1 MKVANRI
8 IGLAVLA
15 ATQLIYAQNPGQ
27 NQGPA
32 LSIGDNTK
40 LNAGATIIGGYSG
53 AYGDVGP
60 SNHSLTFGFDGK
72 LNGYYYNPQFLSFSA
87 TPYYNQSR
95 ADSASQSLTG
105 ASGIDGTANFFSG
118 SHFPGSASYRYD
130 RNTSGTFGLAGQPNF
145 TTIGKGQGFG
155 VNWSALLPN
164 MPTLSVGYSQGE
176 GSGTIY
182 GTNEE
187 TNSTNRLF
195 NVHSNY
201 LIAGFRLNAFFT
213 RNSNDSKFPEFL
225 SGQQASEQDSRGHDI
240 GVGAQHNLPLH
251 GQFYANFNR
260 ASSDSNYVSNAGQNT
275 SAYNYT
281 DDTESA
287 GASFN
292 PTQKLTL
299 NANENY
305 TSNLSGYLTETLGNG
320 AATPAINLGSG
331 AHSIT
336 MGGGAS
342 YQITNYL
349 TSSAQAT
356 HYEQSYFG
364 QTYTGTYLSGTMAY
378 GKRLLDMFTL
388 SASVVDSNNAQGNNE
403 VGFVGNVN
411 FFRKILGWS
420 TSGNFSYAQ
429 NVQSVLVTYTTSY
442 YQYSANVHRRFPRGM
457 AWTAAFGG
465 SHSGLTNYQGTS
477 NHSESYSTSFSTRR
491 FTLSGLYTQSN
502 GLSVLGAGGLVAVTG
517 TPGVTDAITFGGS
530 SYGGGISLT
539 PVRRLVISGNF
550 NRAISNTVGQ
560 TISHNNMEIFNAQ
573 MQYHLRRIG
582 VQAGY
587 TRFTQ
592 GISAVGA
599 PANTTAYFVGISRW
613 FDFF

>member
-1 MKVANRI
+1 MKVAKRI

-15 ATQLIYAQNPGQ
+15 AAHLVYAQNPGQ
-27 NQGPA
+27 NQGPG
-32 LSIGDNTK
+32 LSIGDDAK
-40 LNAGATIIGGYSG
+40 LNAGAIIIGGYSG

-60 SNHSLTFGFDGK
+60 SNHDLTFGFDGK
-72 LNGYYYNPQFLSFSA
+72 LNGYYYNPRFLSFSA

-95 ADSASQSLTG
+95 ADSTSQSLTG
-105 ASGIDGTANFFSG
+105 ASGIDATANFFSG
-118 SHFPGSASYRYD
+118 SHFPGSVSYRYD
-130 RNTSGTFGLAGQPNF
+130 RNTSGTYGQAGQPNF

-164 MPTLSVGYSQGE
+164 MPTLTVGYSQGA

-182 GTNEE
+182 GTDQE
-187 TNSTNRLF
+187 TSSTTRLF
-195 NVHSNY
+195 NLHSNY

-213 RNSNDSKFPEFL
+213 RNSNDSKFPAFL
-225 SGQQASEQDSRGHDI
+225 SGQQASEQESTGHDI
-240 GVGAQHNLPLH
+240 GMGVQHNLPFH
-251 GQFYANFNR
+251 GQFYTNFSR
-260 ASSDSNYVSNAGQNT
+260 SSSASNYLSNAGQNT

-281 DDTESA
+281 DDIESA

-292 PTQKLTL
+292 PTHKLSL
-299 NANENY
+299 NATENY
-305 TSNLSGYLTETLGNG
+305 TSNLSGYLTDSLGAG

-331 AHSIT
+331 AHSLT

-356 HYEQSYFG
+356 HYDQSYFG

-388 SASVVDSNNAQGNNE
+388 SASVVDSNNAAGNNE

-411 FFRKILGWS
+411 FFHKILGWS
-420 TSGNFSYAQ
+420 TSGNFSYGQ
-429 NVQSVLVTYTTSY
+429 NVQSILVTYTTSY
-442 YQYSANVHRRFPRGM
+442 YQYSANLHRRFREGM
-457 AWTAAFGG
+457 SWTAAFGG
-465 SHSGLTNYQGTS
+465 SHSGLTNDPGTG
-477 NHSESYSTSFSTRR
+477 NHSESYSTSFGARR
-491 FTLSGLYTQSN
+491 FTLTGLYTQSS
-502 GLSVLGAGGLVAVTG
+502 GISVLGAGGLVAVTG
-517 TPGVTDAITFGGS
+517 TPGVNDVITFGGS
-530 SYGGGISLT
+530 SYGGGFSLT
-539 PVRRLVISGNF
+539 PVRRMVISGNF
-550 NRAISNTVGQ
+550 NRAISDTFGQ
-560 TISHNNMEIFNAQ
+560 TISRNNMEIYNAQ

-582 VQAGY
+582 LQAGY

-592 GISAVGA
+592 GISAAGA
-599 PANTTAYFVGISRW
+599 PATTTSYFVGISRW

>member
-1 MKVANRI
+1 MKVAHRI
-8 IGLAVLA
+8 IGLAVFA

-32 LSIGDNTK
+32 LSIGETR
-40 LNAGATIIGGYSG
+40 LNAGADILGGYSG
-53 AYGDVGP
+53 AYSDVGP
-60 SNHSLTFGFDGK
+60 SNHSLNFGFDGK

-87 TPYYNQSR
+87 TPYYNQSQ
-95 ADSASQSLTG
+95 ANSTSQSLTG
-105 ASGIDGTANFFSG
+105 ASGINAAANFFSG
-118 SHFPGSASYRYD
+118 SRFPGSASYHYD

-164 MPTLSVGYSQGE
+164 LPTLSVGYSQGD

-187 TNSTNRLF
+187 TNSTTRLF
-195 NVHSNY
+195 NLHSNY
-201 LIAGFRLNAFFT
+201 VIAGFRLNAFFNH
-213 RNSNDSKFPEFL
+213 NSVDSKFPEFL
-225 SGQQASEQDSRGHDI
+225 SGQQASEQDSTGNN
-240 GVGAQHNLPLH
+240 VGAGVQHSLPLH
-251 GQFYANFNR
+251 GQFYADFNR
-260 ASSDSNYVSNAGQNT
+260 ASSDSHYLSNAGQNS
-275 SAYNYT
+275 SAYSYT
-281 DDTESA
+281 DDIESA

-292 PTQKLTL
+292 PTRKLTL
-299 NANENY
+299 SANENY
-305 TSNLSGYLTETLGNG
+305 TSNLSGYLTESLGNG
-320 AATPAINLGSG
+320 AATPAIDLGTG
-331 AHSIT
+331 AHSLT

-364 QTYTGTYLSGTMAY
+364 QTYTGTYVSGTMAY

-388 SASVVDSNNAQGNNE
+388 SASVVDSNNVQGNNS

-442 YQYSANVHRRFPRGM
+442 YQYNANLHRRLPRGM

-477 NHSESYSTSFSTRR
+477 NHSESYSTSFSARR
-491 FTLSGLYTQSN
+491 LTLSGLYTQST
-502 GLSVLGAGGLVAVTG
+502 GISLLGAGGFVAVG
-517 TPGVTDAITFGGS
+517 VTPGVIDAITFGGS
-530 SYGGGISLT
+530 SYGGGLSVT
-539 PVRRLVISGNF
+539 PVRRLVIAGNF

-560 TISHNNMEIFNAQ
+560 TISHNNMEIFNGQ
-573 MQYHLRRIG
+573 LQYHVRRIG
-582 VQAGY
+582 LQAGY

-592 GISAVGA
+592 GISIVGL
-599 PANTTAYFVGISRW
+599 PATTSSYFVGFTRW